1 MAISKILGTV
11 KAGHLVVSDSVTPMH
26 CSPPG
31 SFLHGILQAG
41 ILEWVAISFS
51 KGTFPTQGLNPGLL
65 HCRWVLYQ
73 LGHQGSP
80 VSTFNDIA
88 FSCIWCS
95 VTQLCLTLCNPMDC
109 SVPGVLA
116 CIIML
121 FLMLIIFNY
130 MSCAQLCLTLCD
142 PMDYSSLGSSAH
154 RIF

>member
-1 MAISKILGTV
+1 MCWRLLYGALWFQFTF
-11 KAGHLVVSDSVTPMH
+11 HLFESAYFGNIW
-26 CSPPG
+26 C
-31 SFLHGILQAG
+31 GILWLRNFLSLNMCLWVWWHE
-41 ILEWVAISFS
+41 IEWL
-51 KGTFPTQGLNPGLL
+51 P
-65 HCRWVLYQ
+65 
-73 LGHQGSP
+73 
-80 VSTFNDIA
+80 A
-88 FSCIWCS
+88 FFIYYNIFKVYPCCSICCCCS